1 MGFRENWEQLPHF
14 EDSSLPP
21 ARTLAVCGAAAAPSW
36 DQSICGSHPR
46 SAPRIQKDFFFFS
59 KKDEIGLVLHE
70 HILYCF
76 VLFFLAHFIW
86 GEEVCAVLGLQ
97 RTSALKQFTEIN
109 VVLFFKKQVCRL
121 CVIKLLSVL

>member
-1 MGFRENWEQLPHF
+1 MRSGSRALLGPEHLRV
-14 EDSSLPP
+14 SSLGLHH
-21 ARTLAVCGAAAAPSW
+21 AFK
-36 DQSICGSHPR
+36 
-46 SAPRIQKDFFFFS
+46 RIFFFS